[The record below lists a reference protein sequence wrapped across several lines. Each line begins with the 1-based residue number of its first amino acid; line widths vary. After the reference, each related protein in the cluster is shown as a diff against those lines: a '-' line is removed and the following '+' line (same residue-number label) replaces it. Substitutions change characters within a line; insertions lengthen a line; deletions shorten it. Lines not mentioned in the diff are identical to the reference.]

1 MGQSFPGLESRPIAP
16 PTLGTTVSK
25 LASVRLDDDDSDDDD
40 DDDGVSTKID
50 HNVKDAA
57 ARAPPSYN
65 DATQQ
70 IDSTK
75 ANYVASELQ
84 ISLGAAKEILR
95 RCDNVVQR
103 ALSFQHSHT
112 MDFIRIVDEYL

>member
-25 LASVRLDDDDSDDDD
+25 LASVRLDDDDDDD

-65 DATQQ
+65 DATQKTE
-70 IDSTK
+70 SSK
-75 ANYVASELQ
+75 ANYVARELQ